1 MSKQV
6 DTVTTD
12 PTESALLSEPDV
24 NIDDIPIDVRDADA
38 VAAAAREDTMV
49 LNMGP
54 NHPSTHGVLR
64 LRLEL
69 EGETVVGVDPDIGYL
84 HTGIEK
90 TGERLKYQQV
100 ITLTDRMGYLDN
112 MLDELAYVLAVE
124 KLLGIDVPERVKWV
138 RVLLSELERIS
149 SHLVW
154 LGTHALDLGAM
165 SMFMY
170 GFRDRERVLD
180 IKETISGVRM
190 MTRYIM
196 IGGLMADLPPQFE
209 PMVRDFLKFMPQR
222 LDEYEELLT
231 RNDIWVERT
240 KDIGIL
246 PADVAIQMGCSGP
259 TLRGSGVPYDIRRVE
274 PYTGYENFDFEVI
287 VGTRGDVYDRF
298 RCRVLEMRESLKIIE
313 QALDGMPEGPW
324 RVDDRKIVPP
334 PKDELVTS
342 MESLIHHFKLW
353 TEGLK
358 PPVGEVYAA
367 IEGARGE
374 MGYYIVSNGTGKP
387 YRFHMRAPSFYNL
400 EALPRMAKGH
410 LVSDIVAIIG
420 TIDIVLG
427 EVDR

>member
-1 MSKQV
+1 MV
-6 DTVTTD
+6 DT
-12 PTESALLSEPDV
+12 EQ
-24 NIDDIPIDVRDADA
+24 RD
-38 VAAAAREDTMV
+38 DTMI

-54 NHPSTHGVLR
+54 QHPSTHGVLR
-64 LRLEL
+64 LLVEL
-69 EGETVVGVDPDIGYL
+69 DGETVVNAAPDIGYL

-138 RVLLSELERIS
+138 RVLLAELERIS

-154 LGTHALDLGAM
+154 IGTHALDLGAL

-170 GFRDRERVLD
+170 GFREREKILD

-190 MTRYIM
+190 MTSYIR
-196 IGGLMADLPPQFE
+196 IGGLMLDLPPEFE
-209 PMVRDFLKFMPQR
+209 PKVRDFLQYFPGR

-231 RNDIWVERT
+231 RNELWVERT
-240 KDIGIL
+240 KQVGIL
-246 PADVAIQMGCSGP
+246 PAELAINLGCSGP
-259 TLRGSGVPYDIRRVE
+259 TLRGSGVPYDIRKTN
-274 PYTGYENFDFEVI
+274 PYSGYENFDFDVI
-287 VGTRGDVYDRF
+287 VGEHGDVYDRF
-298 RCRVLEMRESLKIIE
+298 LCRVQEMRQSLRIVQ
-313 QALDGMPEGPW
+313 QAIDGMPDGPW
-324 RVDDRKIVPP
+324 RIDDRKIVPP

-342 MESLIHHFKLW
+342 MESLIHHFKLF

-358 PPVGEVYAA
+358 PPVGEVYNA

-374 MGYYIVSNGTGKP
+374 MGYYIVSNGSGKP
-387 YRFHMRAPSFYNL
+387 YRFHMRAPSFYNVA
-400 EALPRMAKGH
+400 ALPKMSKGY
-410 LVSDIVAIIG
+410 LVSDLIAIMG
-420 TIDIVLG
+420 SIDFVLG